1 MIQIDMTLRPTDL
14 EPALDAAVQAAAT
27 SVALLRER
35 RQPGDGAPVYTEA
48 GRYTSRGWTE
58 WTQGFQFGI
67 PLLIHEYLRESG
79 GDIAMLEYGRTQTL
93 ERMAGHLT
101 HTGVHDHGFNNV
113 STYGTLLRLGAS
125 SAYEAEFYRLAL
137 KASAAVQAS
146 RWTPLP
152 DGPGFVHSFNGPH
165 SLFSDTI
172 RSMRVLALGYLLGHE
187 LMAEQDEHV
196 SLLGRLLAHAEATAR
211 YNVYFGTGRDSY
223 DIRGRVV
230 HESIFNTQSG
240 SYRCPSTQQGY
251 SPFTTWTRG
260 LSWILCGYPEELEF
274 LDLLSDEDI
283 RGSGYGA
290 HQTVTEVRA
299 RWVEVATAVADF
311 FLEQTP
317 TDGVPYWDTGAPGLV
332 HLGDCLNR
340 PAEPFNKHEP
350 VDSSAAAICAQG
362 LVRLG
367 RYLAAHG
374 DAAAGNRYFQ
384 AGLSVTRTLLS
395 DTYIAR
401 AADHEGL
408 LLHSVYHQPNGWD
421 YVAPGQSVPNGESCM
436 WGDYHLMELAVY
448 VKRLAEGA
456 PPPRF
461 FDGVQS

>member
-1 MIQIDMTLRPTDL
+1 MITIDMQLKPTDL
-14 EPALDAAVQAAAT
+14 VPALDAAVQAAST
-27 SVALLRER
+27 SVDLLRGRWEAA
-35 RQPGDGAPVYTEA
+35 DGAPVYTEA

-67 PLLIHEYLRESG
+67 PLLIHEYRLPDG
-79 GDIAMLEYGRTQTL
+79 GDAAMLDYGRTQTL

-101 HTGVHDHGFNNV
+101 HIGVHDHGFNNV
-113 STYGTLLRLGAS
+113 STYGTLLRLGPS
-125 SAYEAEFYRLAL
+125 TDYEAHFHRLAL
-137 KASAAVQAS
+137 KASSAVQAA

-152 DGPGFVHSFNGPH
+152 DGLGYVHSFNGPH

-172 RSMRVLALGYLLGHE
+172 RSMRSLALGHLLGHE
-187 LMAEQDEHV
+187 LLAEQDTHV

-211 YNVYFGTGRDSY
+211 FNVYFGKGRDSY
-223 DIRGRVV
+223 DVRGRVV

-240 SYRCPSTQQGY
+240 AYRCPSTQQGY

-260 LSWILCGYPEELEF
+260 LSWVLCGYPEELEF
-274 LDLLSDEDI
+274 LDLLTDEDI
-283 RGSGYGA
+283 RSSGYIA
-290 HQTVTEVRA
+290 QTTVETVRE
-299 RWVEVATAVADF
+299 RWLEVATAVADF

-332 HLGDCLNR
+332 HLGDYLGR
-340 PAEPFNKHEP
+340 PADPFNEHEP
-350 VDSSAAAICAQG
+350 VDSSAAAISAQG
-362 LVRLG
+362 LLRLG
-367 RYLAAHG
+367 RYLSAHG
-374 DAAAGNRYFQ
+374 DEEAGRRYLQ
-384 AGLSVTRTLLS
+384 AGLTVTRTLLS

-401 AADHEGL
+401 EADHEGL

-421 YVAPGQSVPNGESCM
+421 YIAPGRTVPNGESCM

-456 PPPRF
+456 EPPRF
-461 FDGVQS
+461 FDGVAE